1 MRLALALLMS
11 ASVMASPAMAQGA
24 TEPMD
29 TDKYL
34 VVEIDEGVLRI
45 DRQTGDIS
53 ECQET
58 RNGWVCRLIADDR
71 LAYEAEINRLDAEV
85 ERLEEE
91 LRAARQA
98 LEDADLGEG
107 DDLSLVPEADPDDP
121 TVRERLDLPTQ
132 EELDAVMDTA
142 EEVMRRFFDM
152 VQGLRDD
159 IEAER
164 AP

>member
-1 MRLALALLMS
+1 MRLALALLTSACLTVGS
-11 ASVMASPAMAQGA
+11 ASAQLV
-24 TEPMD
+24 
-29 TDKYL
+29 TDPLDGDQYL
-34 VVEIDEGVLRI
+34 IVEVDDGVLRI
-45 DRQTGDIS
+45 DRQSGDIS

-58 RNGWVCRLIADDR
+58 QNGWICRLTADDR

-91 LRAARQA
+91 LLAAREALQA
-98 LEDADLGEG
+98 DEQ
-107 DDLSLVPEADPDDP
+107 DLSLIPEDGVNEPS
-121 TVRERLDLPTQ
+121 VRERLDLPTD

-152 VQGLRDD
+152 VQGLRED

-164 AP
+164 NL

>member
-1 MRLALALLMS
+1 MRLALALLTSSCLMVGPAS
-11 ASVMASPAMAQGA
+11 AQLV
-24 TEPMD
+24 
-29 TDKYL
+29 TDPLDGDRYL
-34 VVEIDEGVLRI
+34 IVEVDDGILRI
-45 DRQTGDIS
+45 DRQSGDIS

-58 RNGWVCRLIADDR
+58 RNGWICRLAADDR

-91 LRAARQA
+91 LLAVRQS
-98 LEDADLGEG
+98 LQADEQG
-107 DDLSLVPEADPDDP
+107 LSSVPDDGRGQP
-121 TVRERLDLPTQ
+121 SARERLDLPTD

-152 VQGLRDD
+152 VQGLRED

-164 AP
+164 NL